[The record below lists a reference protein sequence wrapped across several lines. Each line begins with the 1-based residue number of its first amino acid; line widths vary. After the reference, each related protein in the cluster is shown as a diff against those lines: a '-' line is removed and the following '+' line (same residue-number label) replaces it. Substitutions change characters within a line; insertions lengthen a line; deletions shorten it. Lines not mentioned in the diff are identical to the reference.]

1 MSGPDPSATQKTGDM
16 KLIGR
21 LWPLARPHRAWLWA
35 ALVLTPIGVLGALIQ
50 PVLLKTAIDDHI
62 ATGRLDGLGTMA
74 LLFVAVVGVGFTAS
88 AVANYS
94 LNILGLRVLTAL
106 RRRVF
111 THVMGQGQRF
121 FDTRTT
127 GALMTR
133 TTNDVEAVYESLAW
147 GVVSLLSDG
156 LLLIG
161 ILVAMLLLDWKL
173 TLVSLSLAPLIVL
186 IVDLFRRRLRAL
198 SLIIRSSLS
207 RLNGYFAERIYGV
220 TTEQLY
226 GVEERTRQTFRGL
239 SYRYMDAY
247 RRSNWWDA
255 GLYAIMDGMSAL
267 AIGSMLWFGASRF
280 GHPGS
285 AVTLGLLV
293 AFVDY
298 LGMIFGPIRE
308 LSGRIAT
315 IQHAV
320 AALERIFGLLD
331 TSDRVPEGV
340 EPIGKPRGDVRFEG
354 VSFRYREGSPLVL
367 DGVSFAMRPG
377 EVVALVGATGSGKTT
392 IGKLL
397 MKQYGG
403 YEGSIRVDGHELRD
417 VSTDALR
424 RQVTAVHQDV
434 YLFDGTI
441 RENIALWAPDIDDAR
456 VHEAAR
462 LARAS
467 GFIEALPAGYE
478 HRVTERGQNLS
489 GGQKQLLAIARAM
502 ARDAPIVILDE
513 ATASV
518 DSVTE
523 ALVDDAIAALLSQ
536 RTVLVIAHRLSTI
549 TKADRILVLHHGKVV
564 EQGTHDELL
573 ALGGRYK
580 LLVEVGFAI

>member
-1 MSGPDPSATQKTGDM
+1 VSAPPPKSSGDM
-16 KLIGR
+16 RLIAR
-21 LWPLARPHRAWLWA
+21 LWPLARPHRHWLWA
-35 ALVLTPIGVLGALIQ
+35 ALVLTPLGVLGALVQ
-50 PVLLKTAIDDHI
+50 PVLLKTAIDQHI
-62 ATGRLDGLGTMA
+62 ATGDLDGLGLMA
-74 LLFVAVVGVGFTAS
+74 IAFVAVVGLGFTAS
-88 AVANYS
+88 AIANYA
-94 LNILGLRVLTAL
+94 LNILGLRALTAL

-111 THVMGQGQRF
+111 THVMDQGQRF

-161 ILVAMLLLDWKL
+161 ILVAMLLLDWQL
-173 TLVSLSLAPLIVL
+173 TLVSLSLAPVIVL
-186 IVDLFRRRLRAL
+186 TVDLFRRKLRAL
-198 SLIIRSSLS
+198 SLIIRQSLS
-207 RLNGYFAERIYGV
+207 RLNGFFAERIYGV
-220 TTEQLY
+220 TTVQLY
-226 GVEERTRQTFRGL
+226 GVEDRTRQTFRGL
-239 SYRYMDAY
+239 SYRYLDAY

-280 GHPGS
+280 GQPGS
-285 AVTLGLLV
+285 AITLGLLV

-331 TSDRVPEGV
+331 TSDRVPEGAARL
-340 EPIGKPRGDVRFEG
+340 EGARGDVRFDG
-354 VSFRYREGSPLVL
+354 VSFRYREGGPLVL
-367 DGVSFAMRPG
+367 DGVSFTMRPG

-392 IGKLL
+392 IGKLM

-403 YEGSIRVDGHELRD
+403 YEGSIRVDGAELSD
-417 VSTDALR
+417 VRTDDLR
-424 RQVTAVHQDV
+424 RQVAAVHQDV

-441 RENIALWAPDIDDAR
+441 RENIGLWAPDIDDAR
-456 VHEAAR
+456 IREAAR
-462 LARAS
+462 LSRADAV
-467 GFIEALPAGYE
+467 IDALPAGLD
-478 HRVTERGQNLS
+478 HRITERGQNLS

-523 ALVDDAIAALLSQ
+523 ALVDEAIGTLLAQ

-564 EQGTHDELL
+564 EQGRHDELI

>member
-1 MSGPDPSATQKTGDM
+1 MNARTRPPSTSDM
-16 KLIGR
+16 RLLGR
-21 LWPLARPHRAWLWA
+21 LWPLARPHRRWLWV
-35 ALVLTPIGVLGALIQ
+35 ALVLTPVGVLGSLLQ
-50 PVLLKTAIDDHI
+50 PVLLKTAIDEHI
-62 ATGRLDGLGTMA
+62 ATGDLDGLAAMA
-74 LLFVAVVGVGFTAS
+74 MLFVAVVGIGFSAS
-88 AVANYS
+88 ALANYS
-94 LNILGLRVLTAL
+94 LNVLGLRALTAL

-111 THVMGQGQRF
+111 THVMAQGQRF

-147 GVVSLLSDG
+147 GAVSLLSDG

-161 ILVAMLLLDWKL
+161 IFVAMMLLDWKL

-207 RLNGYFAERIYGV
+207 RLNGFFAERIYGV
-220 TTEQLY
+220 TTVQLY
-226 GVEERTRQTFRGL
+226 GVQDRSRNAFRAL
-239 SYRYMDAY
+239 SHRYLDAY

-255 GLYAIMDGMSAL
+255 GLYAIMDGMAAL
-267 AIGSMLWFGASRF
+267 AVGSMLWFGAAQF
-280 GHPGS
+280 GDPGS
-285 AVTLGLLV
+285 VVTLGLLV

-298 LGMIFGPIRE
+298 LGKIFGPIRE

-331 TSDRVPEGV
+331 TEDPVPGGETVLGSA
-340 EPIGKPRGDVRFEG
+340 RGDVRFDE
-354 VSFRYREGSPLVL
+354 VSFRYREGGPLVL
-367 DGVSFAMRPG
+367 DGVSFTMRPG

-397 MKQYGG
+397 MKQYAG
-403 YEGSIRVDGHELRD
+403 YEGSIRVDGHELREVD
-417 VSTDALR
+417 TADLR
-424 RQVTAVHQDV
+424 RHVTAVHQDV

-441 RENIALWAPDIDDAR
+441 RENIALWAPAIDDDR
-456 VHEAAR
+456 VREAAR
-462 LARAS
+462 LARADR
-467 GFIEALPAGYE
+467 FIAALPAGYE

-523 ALVDDAIAALLSQ
+523 ALVDEAIGALLSQ

-564 EQGTHDELL
+564 EQGTHDELM
-573 ALGGRYK
+573 AQGGRYR

>member
-1 MSGPDPSATQKTGDM
+1 MSGDTLRPTGDM

-21 LWPLARPHRAWLWA
+21 LWPLARPHRAWLWT
-35 ALVLTPIGVLGALIQ
+35 ALLLTPIGVLGALVQ

-62 ATGRLDGLGTMA
+62 ATGQLDGLGTMA
-74 LLFVAVVGVGFTAS
+74 LLFVAVVGLGFTAS
-88 AVANYS
+88 ALANYA
-94 LNILGLRVLTAL
+94 LNILGLRALTAL

-111 THVMGQGQRF
+111 THVMDQGQRF

-173 TLVSLSLAPLIVL
+173 TLVSLSLAPLIVV
-186 IVDLFRRRLRAL
+186 IVDLFRRKLRVL

-220 TTEQLY
+220 TTVQLY
-226 GVEERTRQTFRGL
+226 GVEDRTRQTFRGL
-239 SYRYMDAY
+239 SYRYLDAY

-267 AIGSMLWFGASRF
+267 AIGSMLWFGAARF
-280 GHPGS
+280 GDPGS

-331 TSDRVPEGV
+331 TSDRVPEGAV
-340 EPIGKPRGDVRFEG
+340 PIEAPRGDVRFDG
-354 VSFRYREGSPLVL
+354 VSFRYRDGAPLVL
-367 DGVSFAMRPG
+367 DGVSFTMRPG

-417 VSTDALR
+417 VNTDALR
-424 RQVTAVHQDV
+424 RLVAAVHQDV

-441 RENIALWAPDIDDAR
+441 RENIALWAPEIDEAR
-456 VHEAAR
+456 VREAAR
-462 LARAS
+462 LARANT
-467 GFIEALPAGYE
+467 FIEALPAGYD

-523 ALVDDAIAALLSQ
+523 ALVDDAIGELLSH

>member
-1 MSGPDPSATQKTGDM
+1 MSAAEKTGDI

-21 LWPLARPHRAWLWA
+21 LWPLARPHRAWLWT
-35 ALVLTPIGVLGALIQ
+35 ALVLTPIGVLGALVQ
-50 PVLLKTAIDDHI
+50 PVLLKTAIDDYI
-62 ATGRLDGLGTMA
+62 ATGQLDGLGTMA
-74 LLFVAVVGVGFTAS
+74 LLFVVVVGVGFTAS

-94 LNILGLRVLTAL
+94 LNILGLRALTAL

-161 ILVAMLLLDWKL
+161 ILVAMLILDWEL
-173 TLVSLSLAPLIVL
+173 TLVSLSLAPLIVV

-198 SLIIRSSLS
+198 SVIIRSSLS
-207 RLNGYFAERIYGV
+207 RLNGFFAERIYGV
-220 TTEQLY
+220 TTVQLY

-239 SYRYMDAY
+239 SYRYLDAY

-280 GHPGS
+280 GEPGS

-315 IQHAV
+315 IQHAA

-331 TSDRVPEGV
+331 TSDRVPEGDV
-340 EPIGKPRGDVRFEG
+340 PLGTPRGDVRFEG
-354 VSFRYREGSPLVL
+354 VSFRYREGAPLVL
-367 DGVSFAMRPG
+367 DGVSFSMRPG

-417 VSTDALR
+417 VHTDALR
-424 RQVTAVHQDV
+424 LAVAAVHQDV

-441 RENIALWAPDIDDAR
+441 RENIALWSPDIDEAR

-467 GFIEALPAGYE
+467 EFIEALPAGYE

-523 ALVDDAIAALLSQ
+523 ALVDDAIGALLSQ

-564 EQGTHDELL
+564 EQGTHDALM